1 MTAADSIFRD
11 SAQWDAAVLAN
22 GGHLLQGWNWGA
34 FKSEFGWNIE
44 RVAVSSG
51 DRSATAQILFRSRGP
66 VSVGYIPRGPA
77 VPDDDPEIAQAMI
90 NRIDAVSRKRRALY
104 TIFEIDR
111 ALPFDGTFRAH
122 LFVRGPERIQPA
134 RTVKVAL
141 LPDDQLL
148 AQMRQ
153 NTRYSVRLAIRRN
166 VTVCRGGESY
176 GVDDFYRLL
185 ADTSDR
191 NKFGIHAR
199 GYYARFL
206 DLFGDKAISIYAQSD
221 GHLAA
226 ALIGARFG
234 DEAIYMYGASS
245 TEYRQHGAAFLLQY
259 EAMRWARDNGCK
271 RYDLWGIPR
280 DDPGS
285 VSDSGDSIA
294 GTKGNDWRGLFR
306 FKTGFGGE
314 IVDYPPSLERR
325 YHRLGAFVARRMI
338 SEQRGD
344 S

>member
-1 MTAADSIFRD
+1 MTESDEICRD
-11 SAQWDAAVLAN
+11 SARWDEAVLAN
-22 GGHLLQGWNWGA
+22 GGHLLQGWTWGA
-34 FKSEFGWNIE
+34 FKSEFGWDLE
-44 RVAVSSG
+44 RVAVSAG
-51 DRSATAQILFRSRGP
+51 ERSATAQILFRSRGP

-77 VPDDDPEIAQAMI
+77 APDDDPDLLKVLIQK
-90 NRIDAVSRKRRALY
+90 IDAASRKRRTLY
-104 TIFEIDR
+104 SIFEIDR
-111 ALPFDGTFRAH
+111 ELPLVETLRKR
-122 LFVRGPERIQPA
+122 LFVGGPERIQPA

-141 LPDDQLL
+141 LPDEQLL

-166 VTVCRGGESY
+166 VAVCSGGDCY

-191 NKFGIHAR
+191 NHFGIHSRA
-199 GYYARFL
+199 YYARFL
-206 DLFGDKAISIYAQSD
+206 ELFGDKALSIYAQSD

-245 TEYRQHGAAFLLQY
+245 TEHRQHGAAFLLQY
-259 EAMRWARDNGCK
+259 EAMRWARDHGCT
-271 RYDLWGIPR
+271 RYDLWGIPV

-285 VSDSGDSIA
+285 VSDTGDSIA
-294 GTKGNDWRGLFR
+294 GTRGDDWRGLYR

-314 IVDYPPSLERR
+314 IVDYPPCLERR
-325 YHRLGAFVARRMI
+325 YHRMGAFIARRTI
-338 SEQRGD
+338 RQQRGD